1 MPNLQISGPQTS
13 NLNKTSSHLI
23 PSNLTAHSKRLL
35 HLLLLAVASLTMLGA
50 SDPSTRF
57 DRLGHQ
63 LMCTCSCGEILLECN
78 HVGCPTS
85 GPMITELH
93 NLLGGG
99 GAGGGG
105 TTVAASISN
114 KSVLDWFASKYGPI
128 VLAAPIRGGFDL
140 VAWIMPFAVLA
151 MGIVAVFYFAHLWK
165 QRHAEAVL
173 AQPGLPTYPTANTDS
188 MRERI
193 RRDTHYE

>member
-1 MPNLQISGPQTS
+1 MPNFLGQIREPRSSGTQSSKLNQTPS
-13 NLNKTSSHLI
+13 TVASSHV
-23 PSNLTAHSKRLL
+23 TALSKRLL
-35 HLLLLAVASLTMLGA
+35 YLLVLSVAGLTMLGA

-57 DRLGHQ
+57 DQLGHQ

-93 NLLGGG
+93 NQIATGLANRG
-99 GAGGGG
+99 
-105 TTVAASISN
+105 
-114 KSVLDWFASKYGPI
+114 VLDWFASKYGPI

-140 VAWIMPFAVLA
+140 VAWVMPFAVLA
-151 MGIVAVFYFAHLWK
+151 LGIVAVFYFARLWK
-165 QRHAEAVL
+165 ARHAESVL
-173 AQPGLPTYPTANTDS
+173 ARPGMPTYPAANTDS